1 MVFLKLKL
9 PLDSVVRTW
18 LIISSGFLKS
28 LIQRKPRILVGVAT
42 DTQGQSGLHHG
53 IIGSIQRFG
62 ITSRVVKRGLRGSVL
77 LDGHQF
83 RLVSHEGLVF
93 SVVGPRLVA
102 HAAVVNG
109 PFGLGLLL
117 ATVLFTGTQR
127 GGGQRTGR
135 GGGRGGRGGRG
146 GQRTRS
152 RCWSG
157 LAFFRSCV
165 ALRLL
170 SDFSG

>member
-28 LIQRKPRILVGVAT
+28 LIQRKPRILVGIAT
-42 DTQGQSGLHHG
+42 DTQGQGGLHHG
-53 IIGSIQRFG
+53 IIGSIQGFG
-62 ITSRVVKRGLRGSVL
+62 ITSKVKRGLRRSVL

-127 GGGQRTGR
+127 GGGQGTGR
-135 GGGRGGRGGRG
+135 GGGRGGGCGRG

-152 RCWSG
+152 RCRSG

-165 ALRLL
+165 ALRSL